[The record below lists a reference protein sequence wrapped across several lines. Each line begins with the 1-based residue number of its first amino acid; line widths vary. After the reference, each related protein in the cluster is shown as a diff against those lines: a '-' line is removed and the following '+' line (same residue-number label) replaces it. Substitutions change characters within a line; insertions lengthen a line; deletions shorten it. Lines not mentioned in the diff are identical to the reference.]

1 MKCLTVFRC
10 MTISMSCCCRKG
22 TFGTRVPVTV
32 RRVSDSQQLTRRH
45 NSHLGFPAR
54 SGDGRR
60 RRRPAFSA
68 HVHLRCQ
75 VIGTLVIAWH
85 RSTCDHIGRIA
96 LPSAGVYVAWSPLC
110 DLYRCCDQYCS
121 VVAWPD
127 GDVVSHI
134 NEISVR
140 QAQLWVTI
148 RVILSRY
155 VTSHSI
161 CYVHRNRKTTTDCQT
176 LLCHWEGKRRF
187 WHRTGHVSRT
197 LCMWPARRQW
207 LLQS

>member
-1 MKCLTVFRC
+1 LLHPFLTDFGLIDSFIVIFFKVLAAGTYLSKQAHHILFYIVLMKCLTVFRC

-121 VVAWPD
+121 VVA
-127 GDVVSHI
+127 
-134 NEISVR
+134 
-140 QAQLWVTI
+140 
-148 RVILSRY
+148 
-155 VTSHSI
+155 
-161 CYVHRNRKTTTDCQT
+161 
-176 LLCHWEGKRRF
+176 
-187 WHRTGHVSRT
+187 
-197 LCMWPARRQW
+197 
-207 LLQS
+207 